1 MATKRGMETEKV
13 GWRLRVSGYGK
24 IESAEIETAPMTL
37 FVGDNNSG
45 KSYLMS
51 LLWGI
56 RNLGEELLYADEN
69 AEKTE
74 ADARLSC
81 WVKKQVEMAREQG
94 VYTVPA
100 SEIGDELQIVLQE
113 RVKQNRDRF
122 VKAIFNSSDVEIE
135 EMQIEL
141 TELEDISL
149 NFRFQEFSKS
159 KGSVSVDTGS
169 SGVGLVL
176 SKKEQ
181 ATGILEEKTYRYF
194 AKRLMILLL
203 NSNDGWL
210 NSDIYFPA
218 ARTGFML
225 TKDIINKVS
234 RRTTFNVIA
243 EQETMV
249 PFVRP
254 INQFLDVINDLA
266 FDGKSNDDFA
276 EIVQYLESSMA
287 DGTVE
292 MSALP
297 NKEAMYVP
305 SGKMSGMP
313 LRITSAVVT
322 ELSPLI
328 LILKHKRDVGA
339 LFYEEPE
346 MCLHPQLQQKMGRVL
361 CKMVN
366 AGVQMNVTTH
376 SDIIL
381 QHVNNMIRLS
391 EREDRE
397 EICRQLGYTAR
408 DLLSPQKV
416 KVYQLKAVPGGKTK
430 VEELS
435 CGENGFAVPTFNDA
449 LDRIMD
455 EAYVIQE

>member
-1 MATKRGMETEKV
+1 M
-13 GWRLRVSGYGK
+13 GWRLKVSGYGK
-24 IESAEIETAPMTL
+24 LESAEIETAPLTL

-56 RNLGEELLYADEN
+56 RNLGGELLYADETM
-69 AEKTE
+69 EITE
-74 ADARLSC
+74 TYDRLRC
-81 WVKKQVEMAREQG
+81 WVKKQIETAREQG
-94 VYTVPA
+94 VHTVLA
-100 SEIGDELQIVLQE
+100 SEIGDELQSVLQE
-113 RVKQNRDRF
+113 RINQNRDKF

-135 EMQIEL
+135 ELQIEL
-141 TELEDISL
+141 TGLADISL
-149 NFRFQEFSKS
+149 DFIVREYGRNM
-159 KGSVSVDTGS
+159 GVAITNTGND
-169 SGVGLVL
+169 GVELAL
-176 SKKEQ
+176 SEKER
-181 ATGILEEKTYRYF
+181 ATGILEEKTGRYF
-194 AKRLMILLL
+194 VNTLMALVLDSHGGF
-203 NSNDGWL
+203 NRE
-210 NSDIYFPA
+210 IYFPA

-234 RRTTFNVIA
+234 RRTTFNVAA

-254 INQFLDVINDLA
+254 INQFLDVINDLT
-266 FDGKSNDDFA
+266 FDGESNEDFK
-276 EIVQYLESSMA
+276 EIVQYLENGMA

-305 SGKMSGMP
+305 NGKTSGMP

-328 LILKHKRDVGA
+328 LILKHKRYVDA

-366 AGVQMNVTTH
+366 AGGQMNVTTH

-391 EREDRE
+391 GREDRE
-397 EICRQLGYTAR
+397 EICHQLGYTAR

-416 KVYQLKAVPGGKTK
+416 KVYQLKAVAGGKTK

>member
-1 MATKRGMETEKV
+1 M
-13 GWRLRVSGYGK
+13 GWRLKVSGYGK
-24 IESAEIETAPMTL
+24 LESAEIETAPLTL

-56 RNLGEELLYADEN
+56 RNLGGELLYADETM
-69 AEKTE
+69 EITE
-74 ADARLSC
+74 TYGRLRC
-81 WVKKQVEMAREQG
+81 WVKKQIETAREQG
-94 VYTVPA
+94 VHTVLA
-100 SEIGDELQIVLQE
+100 SEIGDELQSVLQE
-113 RVKQNRDRF
+113 RINQNRDKF

-135 EMQIEL
+135 ELQIEL
-141 TELEDISL
+141 TGLAGVSLDFIVREYGRNMGVAITNTGNDGVELA
-149 NFRFQEFSKS
+149 
-159 KGSVSVDTGS
+159 
-169 SGVGLVL
+169 L
-176 SKKEQ
+176 SEKER
-181 ATGILEEKTYRYF
+181 ATGILEEKTGRYF
-194 AKRLMILLL
+194 VNTLMALVLDSHGGF
-203 NSNDGWL
+203 NRE
-210 NSDIYFPA
+210 IYFPA

-234 RRTTFNVIA
+234 RRTTFNVAA

-254 INQFLDVINDLA
+254 INQFLDVINDLT
-266 FDGKSNDDFA
+266 FDGESNEDFK
-276 EIVQYLESSMA
+276 EIVQYLENGMA

-305 SGKMSGMP
+305 NGKTSGMP

-328 LILKHKRDVGA
+328 LILKHKRYVDA

-391 EREDRE
+391 GREDRE
-397 EICRQLGYTAR
+397 EICHQLGYMAR

-416 KVYQLKAVPGGKTK
+416 KVYQLKAVAGGKTK
-430 VEELS
+430 VEELN

>member
-1 MATKRGMETEKV
+1 M
-13 GWRLRVSGYGK
+13 GWRLKVSGYGK
-24 IESAEIETAPMTL
+24 IESAEIETAPLTL

-45 KSYLMS
+45 KSYLMF

-56 RNLGEELLYADEN
+56 RNLGEELLYADETM
-69 AEKTE
+69 EITE
-74 ADARLSC
+74 TYDRLRC
-81 WVKKQVEMAREQG
+81 WVQKQVEAAMEQG
-94 VYTVPA
+94 VHTILA

-113 RVKQNRDRF
+113 RIKQNKDKF

-141 TELEDISL
+141 TGLADVPLEYRVQELVAGKMGVAL
-149 NFRFQEFSKS
+149 
-159 KGSVSVDTGS
+159 GSMGNY
-169 SGVGLVL
+169 GIGLLL
-176 SKKEQ
+176 SEKEK
-181 ATGILEEKTYRYF
+181 ATGILEEQTCRYF
-194 AKRLMILLL
+194 VNKLMTLVL
-203 NSNDGWL
+203 NRD
-210 NSDIYFPA
+210 DIVLDSEIYLPA
-218 ARTGFML
+218 VRTGFML

-234 RRTTFNVIA
+234 RRTTFNVA
-243 EQETMV
+243 VEQETMV

-254 INQFLDVINDLA
+254 INQFLDVINDLT
-266 FDGKSNDDFA
+266 FDGKSNEDFA
-276 EIVQYLESSMA
+276 EIVQYLESSMV

-305 SGKMSGMP
+305 NGKMSGMP

-328 LILKHKRDVGA
+328 LILKHKRYVDA

-391 EREDRE
+391 GREDRE
-397 EICRQLGYTAR
+397 EICHQLGYAAR

-416 KVYQLKAVPGGKTK
+416 KVYQLKAAAGGKTK
-430 VEELS
+430 VEELD

>member
-1 MATKRGMETEKV
+1 M
-13 GWRLRVSGYGK
+13 GWRLKVSGYGK
-24 IESAEIETAPMTL
+24 IESAEIETAPLTL

-56 RNLGEELLYADEN
+56 RNLGGELLYAN
-69 AEKTE
+69 VNSEKTE
-74 ADARLSC
+74 TYDRLWS
-81 WVKKQVEMAREQG
+81 WVKKQVDAAMELG
-94 VYTVPA
+94 VHTVPA

-113 RVKQNRDRF
+113 RIKQNREKF

-135 EMQIEL
+135 ELQIEL
-141 TELEDISL
+141 TELADISL
-149 NFRFQEFSKS
+149 NFRFQEFG
-159 KGSVSVDTGS
+159 GSMGIALTDASN
-169 SGVGLVL
+169 SGIRLAL
-176 SKKEQ
+176 SEKEQ
-181 ATGILEEKTYRYF
+181 ATGILDEETYRYIVD
-194 AKRLMILLL
+194 KLMAMVLD
-203 NSNDGWL
+203 SHDGWL
-210 NSDIYFPA
+210 NGKIYFPA

-234 RRTTFNVIA
+234 RRTTFNVAA

-254 INQFLDVINDLA
+254 INQFLDVINDLT
-266 FDGKSNDDFA
+266 FDGESNEDFK
-276 EIVQYLESSMA
+276 EIVQYLENGMA

-305 SGKMSGMP
+305 NGKTSGMP

-328 LILKHKRDVGA
+328 LILKYKRYVDA

-391 EREDRE
+391 GREDRE
-397 EICRQLGYTAR
+397 EICHQLGYTAR

-416 KVYQLKAVPGGKTK
+416 KVYQLKAVAGGKTK
-430 VEELS
+430 VEELN

>member
-1 MATKRGMETEKV
+1 M
-13 GWRLRVSGYGK
+13 GWRLKVSGYGK
-24 IESAEIETAPMTL
+24 LESAEIETAPLTL

-56 RNLGEELLYADEN
+56 RNLGGELLYADETM
-69 AEKTE
+69 EITE
-74 ADARLSC
+74 TYGRLRC
-81 WVKKQVEMAREQG
+81 WVKKQIETAREQG
-94 VYTVPA
+94 VHTVLA
-100 SEIGDELQIVLQE
+100 SEIGDELQSVLQE
-113 RVKQNRDRF
+113 RINQNRDKF

-135 EMQIEL
+135 ELQIEL
-141 TELEDISL
+141 TGLAGVSLDFIVREYGRNMGVAITNTGNDGVELA
-149 NFRFQEFSKS
+149 
-159 KGSVSVDTGS
+159 
-169 SGVGLVL
+169 L
-176 SKKEQ
+176 SEKER
-181 ATGILEEKTYRYF
+181 ATGILEEKTGRYF
-194 AKRLMILLL
+194 VNTLMALVLDSHGGF
-203 NSNDGWL
+203 NRE
-210 NSDIYFPA
+210 IYFPA

-234 RRTTFNVIA
+234 RRTTFNVAA

-254 INQFLDVINDLA
+254 INQFLDVINDLT
-266 FDGKSNDDFA
+266 FDGESNEDFK
-276 EIVQYLESSMA
+276 EIVQYLENGMA

-305 SGKMSGMP
+305 NGKTSGMP

-328 LILKHKRDVGA
+328 LILKYKRYVDA

-391 EREDRE
+391 GREDRE
-397 EICRQLGYTAR
+397 EICHQLGYTAR

-416 KVYQLKAVPGGKTK
+416 KVYQLKAVAGGKTK
-430 VEELS
+430 VEELN

>member
-1 MATKRGMETEKV
+1 M
-13 GWRLRVSGYGK
+13 GWRVKVSGYGK
-24 IESAEIETAPMTL
+24 IESAEIEAAPLTL

-56 RNLGEELLYADEN
+56 RNLGGELLYAGD
-69 AEKTE
+69 ASEKTE
-74 ADARLSC
+74 SDDRLLC
-81 WVKKQVEMAREQG
+81 WVKKQIEAAREQG
-94 VYTVPA
+94 VHTVLA

-113 RVKQNRDRF
+113 RIHQNRDKF

-135 EMQIEL
+135 ELQIEL
-141 TELEDISL
+141 TGLADISL
-149 NFRFQEFSKS
+149 DFIVREYGRNM
-159 KGSVSVDTGS
+159 GVAITNTGND
-169 SGVGLVL
+169 GVELAL
-176 SKKEQ
+176 SEKER
-181 ATGILEEKTYRYF
+181 ATGILEEKTGRYF
-194 AKRLMILLL
+194 VNTLMALVLDSHGGF
-203 NSNDGWL
+203 NRE
-210 NSDIYFPA
+210 IYFPA

-234 RRTTFNVIA
+234 RRTTFNVA
-243 EQETMV
+243 EEQEAMV

-266 FDGKSNDDFA
+266 FNGESNEDFA
-276 EIVQYLESSMA
+276 EIAQYLEGSMA

-305 SGKMSGMP
+305 NGKTSGMP

-328 LILKHKRDVGA
+328 LVLKHKRYVDA

-361 CKMVN
+361 CRMVN

-391 EREDRE
+391 GREDRE
-397 EICRQLGYTAR
+397 EICHRLGYTAR

-416 KVYQLKAVPGGKTK
+416 KVYQLKAVAGGKTK

>member
-1 MATKRGMETEKV
+1 M
-13 GWRLRVSGYGK
+13 GWRLKVSGYGK
-24 IESAEIETAPMTL
+24 LESAEIETAPLTL

-56 RNLGEELLYADEN
+56 RNLGGELLYADETM
-69 AEKTE
+69 EITE
-74 ADARLSC
+74 TYDRLRC
-81 WVKKQVEMAREQG
+81 WVKKQIETAREQG
-94 VYTVPA
+94 VHTVLA
-100 SEIGDELQIVLQE
+100 SEIGDELQSVLQE
-113 RVKQNRDRF
+113 RINQNRDKF

-135 EMQIEL
+135 ELQIEL
-141 TELEDISL
+141 TGLADISL
-149 NFRFQEFSKS
+149 DFIVREYGRNM
-159 KGSVSVDTGS
+159 GVAITNTGND
-169 SGVGLVL
+169 GVELAL
-176 SKKEQ
+176 SEKER
-181 ATGILEEKTYRYF
+181 ATGILEEKTGRYF
-194 AKRLMILLL
+194 VNTLMALVLDSHGGF
-203 NSNDGWL
+203 NRE
-210 NSDIYFPA
+210 IYFPA

-234 RRTTFNVIA
+234 RRTTFNVAA

-254 INQFLDVINDLA
+254 INQFLDVINDLT
-266 FDGKSNDDFA
+266 FDGESNEDFK
-276 EIVQYLESSMA
+276 EIVQYLENGMA

-305 SGKMSGMP
+305 NGKTSGMP

-328 LILKHKRDVGA
+328 LILKYKRYVDA

-381 QHVNNMIRLS
+381 QHVNNMTRLS
-391 EREDRE
+391 GREDRE
-397 EICRQLGYTAR
+397 EICHQLGYTAR

-416 KVYQLKAVPGGKTK
+416 KVYQLKAVAGGKTK
-430 VEELS
+430 VEELN

>member
-1 MATKRGMETEKV
+1 M
-13 GWRLRVSGYGK
+13 GWRVKVSGYGK
-24 IESAEIETAPMTL
+24 IESAEIEAAPLTL

-56 RNLGEELLYADEN
+56 RNLGGELLYAGD
-69 AEKTE
+69 ASEKTE
-74 ADARLSC
+74 SDDRLLC
-81 WVKKQVEMAREQG
+81 WVKKQIEAAREQG
-94 VYTVPA
+94 VHTVLA

-113 RVKQNRDRF
+113 RIHQNRDKF

-135 EMQIEL
+135 ELQIEL
-141 TELEDISL
+141 TGLADISL
-149 NFRFQEFSKS
+149 DFIVREYGRNM
-159 KGSVSVDTGS
+159 GVAITNTGND
-169 SGVGLVL
+169 GVELAL
-176 SKKEQ
+176 SEKER
-181 ATGILEEKTYRYF
+181 ATGILEEKTGRYF
-194 AKRLMILLL
+194 VNTLMALVLDSHGGF
-203 NSNDGWL
+203 NRE
-210 NSDIYFPA
+210 IYFPA

-234 RRTTFNVIA
+234 RRTTFNVA
-243 EQETMV
+243 EEQEAMV

-266 FDGKSNDDFA
+266 FNGESNEDFA
-276 EIVQYLESSMA
+276 EIAQYLEGSMA

-305 SGKMSGMP
+305 NGKTSGMP

-328 LILKHKRDVGA
+328 LVLKHKRYVDA

-361 CKMVN
+361 CRMVN

-391 EREDRE
+391 GREDRE
-397 EICRQLGYTAR
+397 EICHRLGYTAR

-416 KVYQLKAVPGGKTK
+416 KVYQLKTVAGGKTK

>member
-1 MATKRGMETEKV
+1 M
-13 GWRLRVSGYGK
+13 GWRLKVSGYGK
-24 IESAEIETAPMTL
+24 LESAEIETAPLTL

-56 RNLGEELLYADEN
+56 RNLGGELLYADETM
-69 AEKTE
+69 EITE
-74 ADARLSC
+74 TYDRLRC
-81 WVKKQVEMAREQG
+81 WVKKQIETAREQG
-94 VYTVPA
+94 VHTVLA
-100 SEIGDELQIVLQE
+100 SEIGDELQSVLQE
-113 RVKQNRDRF
+113 RINQNRDKF

-135 EMQIEL
+135 ELQIEL
-141 TELEDISL
+141 TGLADISL
-149 NFRFQEFSKS
+149 DFIVREYGRNM
-159 KGSVSVDTGS
+159 GVAITNTGND
-169 SGVGLVL
+169 GVELAL
-176 SKKEQ
+176 SEKER
-181 ATGILEEKTYRYF
+181 ATGILEEKTGRYF
-194 AKRLMILLL
+194 VNTLMALVLDSHGGF
-203 NSNDGWL
+203 NRE
-210 NSDIYFPA
+210 IYFPA

-234 RRTTFNVIA
+234 RRTTFNVAA

-254 INQFLDVINDLA
+254 INQFLDVINDLT
-266 FDGKSNDDFA
+266 FDGESNEDFK
-276 EIVQYLESSMA
+276 EIVQYLENGMA

-305 SGKMSGMP
+305 NGKTSGMP

-328 LILKHKRDVGA
+328 LILKHKRYVDA

-361 CKMVN
+361 CKTVN

-391 EREDRE
+391 GREDRE
-397 EICRQLGYTAR
+397 EICHQLGYTAR

-416 KVYQLKAVPGGKTK
+416 KVYQLKAVAGGKTK

>member
-1 MATKRGMETEKV
+1 M
-13 GWRLRVSGYGK
+13 GWRLKVSGYGK
-24 IESAEIETAPMTL
+24 IESAEIEAAPLTL

-56 RNLGEELLYADEN
+56 RNLGGELLYAGD
-69 AEKTE
+69 ASEKTE
-74 ADARLSC
+74 SDDRLLC
-81 WVKKQVEMAREQG
+81 WVKKQIEAAREQG
-94 VYTVPA
+94 VHTVLA

-113 RVKQNRDRF
+113 RIHQNRDKF

-135 EMQIEL
+135 ELQIEL
-141 TELEDISL
+141 TGLADISL
-149 NFRFQEFSKS
+149 DFIVREYGRNM
-159 KGSVSVDTGS
+159 GVAITNTGND
-169 SGVGLVL
+169 GVELAL
-176 SKKEQ
+176 SEKER
-181 ATGILEEKTYRYF
+181 ATGILEEKTGRYF
-194 AKRLMILLL
+194 VNTLMALVLDSHGGF
-203 NSNDGWL
+203 NRE
-210 NSDIYFPA
+210 IYFPA

-234 RRTTFNVIA
+234 QRTTFNVA
-243 EQETMV
+243 EEQEAMV

-266 FDGKSNDDFA
+266 FNGESNEDFA
-276 EIVQYLESSMA
+276 EIAQYLEGSMA

-305 SGKMSGMP
+305 NGKTSGMP

-328 LILKHKRDVGA
+328 LVLKHKRYVDA

-361 CKMVN
+361 CRMVN

-391 EREDRE
+391 GREDRE
-397 EICRQLGYTAR
+397 EICHRLGYTAR

-416 KVYQLKAVPGGKTK
+416 KVYQLKAVAGGKTK
-430 VEELS
+430 VEELN

>member
-1 MATKRGMETEKV
+1 M
-13 GWRLRVSGYGK
+13 GWRLKVSGYGK
-24 IESAEIETAPMTL
+24 LESAEIETAPLTL

-56 RNLGEELLYADEN
+56 RNLGGELLYADETM
-69 AEKTE
+69 EITE
-74 ADARLSC
+74 TYDRLRC
-81 WVKKQVEMAREQG
+81 WVKKQIETAREQG
-94 VYTVPA
+94 VHTVLA
-100 SEIGDELQIVLQE
+100 SEIGDELQSVLQE
-113 RVKQNRDRF
+113 RINQNRDKF

-135 EMQIEL
+135 ELQIEL
-141 TELEDISL
+141 TGLAGVSLDFIVREYGRNMGVAITNTGNDGVELA
-149 NFRFQEFSKS
+149 
-159 KGSVSVDTGS
+159 
-169 SGVGLVL
+169 L
-176 SKKEQ
+176 SEKER
-181 ATGILEEKTYRYF
+181 ATGILEEKTGRYF
-194 AKRLMILLL
+194 VNTLMALVLDSHGGF
-203 NSNDGWL
+203 NRE
-210 NSDIYFPA
+210 IYFPA

-234 RRTTFNVIA
+234 RRTTFNVAA

-254 INQFLDVINDLA
+254 INQFLDVINDLT
-266 FDGKSNDDFA
+266 FDGESNEDFK
-276 EIVQYLESSMA
+276 EIVQYLENGMA

-305 SGKMSGMP
+305 NGKTSGMP

-328 LILKHKRDVGA
+328 LNLKYKRYVDA

-391 EREDRE
+391 GREDRE
-397 EICRQLGYTAR
+397 EICHQLGYTAR

-416 KVYQLKAVPGGKTK
+416 KVYQLKAVAGGKTK
-430 VEELS
+430 VEELN

>member
-1 MATKRGMETEKV
+1 M
-13 GWRLRVSGYGK
+13 GWRVKVSGYGK
-24 IESAEIETAPMTL
+24 IESAEIEAAPLTL

-56 RNLGEELLYADEN
+56 RNLGGELLYAGD
-69 AEKTE
+69 ASEKTE
-74 ADARLSC
+74 SDDRLLC
-81 WVKKQVEMAREQG
+81 WVKKQIEAAREQG
-94 VYTVPA
+94 VHTVLA

-113 RVKQNRDRF
+113 RIHQNRDKF

-135 EMQIEL
+135 ELQIEL
-141 TELEDISL
+141 TGLADISL
-149 NFRFQEFSKS
+149 DFIVREYGRNM
-159 KGSVSVDTGS
+159 GVAITNTGND
-169 SGVGLVL
+169 GVELAL
-176 SKKEQ
+176 SEKER
-181 ATGILEEKTYRYF
+181 ATGILEEKTGRYF
-194 AKRLMILLL
+194 VNTLMALVLDSHGGF
-203 NSNDGWL
+203 NRE
-210 NSDIYFPA
+210 IYFPA

-234 RRTTFNVIA
+234 RRTTFNVA
-243 EQETMV
+243 EEQEAMV

-266 FDGKSNDDFA
+266 FNGESNEDFA
-276 EIVQYLESSMA
+276 EIAQYLEGSMA

-305 SGKMSGMP
+305 NGKTSGMP

-328 LILKHKRDVGA
+328 LVLKHKRYVDD

-361 CKMVN
+361 CRMVN

-391 EREDRE
+391 GREDRE
-397 EICRQLGYTAR
+397 EICHRLGYTAR

-416 KVYQLKAVPGGKTK
+416 KVYQLKAVAGGKTK

>member
-1 MATKRGMETEKV
+1 M
-13 GWRLRVSGYGK
+13 GWRLKVSGYGK
-24 IESAEIETAPMTL
+24 IESAEIETAPLTL

-56 RNLGEELLYADEN
+56 RNLGGELLYADETM
-69 AEKTE
+69 EITE
-74 ADARLSC
+74 TYDRLWR
-81 WVKKQVEMAREQG
+81 WVKKQIEAAREQG
-94 VYTVPA
+94 VHTVRV

-113 RVKQNRDRF
+113 RIHQNRDKF

-135 EMQIEL
+135 ELQIEL
-141 TELEDISL
+141 TGLADISL
-149 NFRFQEFSKS
+149 DFTVREYDRNV
-159 KGSVSVDTGS
+159 GVALANTGNN
-169 SGVGLVL
+169 GVGLVL
-176 SKKEQ
+176 SEKER
-181 ATGILEEKTYRYF
+181 ATGILEEKTCRYF
-194 AKRLMILLL
+194 VNRLMALVL
-203 NSNDGWL
+203 DGHGGF
-210 NSDIYFPA
+210 NREIYFPA

-234 RRTTFNVIA
+234 RRTTFNVA
-243 EQETMV
+243 EEQEMMV

-254 INQFLDVINDLA
+254 INQFLDVINDLT
-266 FDGKSNDDFA
+266 FDGESNEDYA
-276 EIVQYLESSMA
+276 EIIQYLESSMA

-297 NKEAMYVP
+297 NREAMYVP
-305 SGKMSGMP
+305 NGKMSGMP

-328 LILKHKRDVGA
+328 LILKHKRYVDA

-391 EREDRE
+391 GREDRE
-397 EICRQLGYTAR
+397 EICHQLGYTAR

-416 KVYQLKAVPGGKTK
+416 KVYQLKAVAGGKTK
-430 VEELS
+430 VEELN

>member
-1 MATKRGMETEKV
+1 M
-13 GWRLRVSGYGK
+13 GWRLKVSGYGK
-24 IESAEIETAPMTL
+24 IESAEIETAPLTL

-56 RNLGEELLYADEN
+56 RNLGGELLYAN
-69 AEKTE
+69 VNSEKTE
-74 ADARLSC
+74 TYDRLWS
-81 WVKKQVEMAREQG
+81 WVKKQVDAAMELG
-94 VYTVPA
+94 VHTVPA
-100 SEIGDELQIVLQE
+100 SEIGDDLQIVLQE
-113 RVKQNRDRF
+113 RIKQNREKF

-135 EMQIEL
+135 ELQIEL
-141 TELEDISL
+141 TELADISL
-149 NFRFQEFSKS
+149 NFRFQEFG
-159 KGSVSVDTGS
+159 GSMGIALTDASN
-169 SGVGLVL
+169 SGIRLAL
-176 SKKEQ
+176 SEKEQ
-181 ATGILEEKTYRYF
+181 ATGILDEETYRYIVD
-194 AKRLMILLL
+194 KLMAMVLD
-203 NSNDGWL
+203 SHDGWL
-210 NSDIYFPA
+210 NGKIYFPA

-234 RRTTFNVIA
+234 RRATFNVAA
-243 EQETMV
+243 EQETVV

-266 FDGKSNDDFA
+266 FDGKSNEDFA
-276 EIVQYLESSMA
+276 EIAQYLESSMA

-305 SGKMSGMP
+305 NGKMAGMP

-328 LILKHKRDVGA
+328 LILKHKRYIDA

-366 AGVQMNVTTH
+366 AGVQMNVTIH

-391 EREDRE
+391 GREDRE
-397 EICRQLGYTAR
+397 EICHQLGYTAR

-416 KVYQLKAVPGGKTK
+416 KVYQLKAVAGGKTK
-430 VEELS
+430 VEELN

>member
-1 MATKRGMETEKV
+1 M
-13 GWRLRVSGYGK
+13 GWRLKVSGYGK
-24 IESAEIETAPMTL
+24 IESAEVETAPLTL

-56 RNLGEELLYADEN
+56 RNLGGELLYADETM
-69 AEKTE
+69 EITE
-74 ADARLSC
+74 TYDRLRC
-81 WVKKQVEMAREQG
+81 WVKKQIETAREQG
-94 VYTVPA
+94 VHTVLA
-100 SEIGDELQIVLQE
+100 SEIGDELQSVLQE
-113 RVKQNRDRF
+113 RINQNRDKF

-135 EMQIEL
+135 ELQIEL
-141 TELEDISL
+141 TGLADISL
-149 NFRFQEFSKS
+149 DFIVREYGRNM
-159 KGSVSVDTGS
+159 GVAITNTGND
-169 SGVGLVL
+169 GVELAL
-176 SKKEQ
+176 SEKER
-181 ATGILEEKTYRYF
+181 ATGILEEKTGRYF
-194 AKRLMILLL
+194 VNTLMALVLDSHGGF
-203 NSNDGWL
+203 NRE
-210 NSDIYFPA
+210 IYFPA

-234 RRTTFNVIA
+234 RRTTFNVAA

-254 INQFLDVINDLA
+254 INQFLDVINDLT
-266 FDGKSNDDFA
+266 FDGESNEDFK
-276 EIVQYLESSMA
+276 EIVQYLENGMA

-305 SGKMSGMP
+305 NGKTSGMP

-328 LILKHKRDVGA
+328 LILKYKRYVDA

-381 QHVNNMIRLS
+381 QHVNNMVRLS
-391 EREDRE
+391 GREDRE
-397 EICRQLGYTAR
+397 EICHQLGYTAR

-416 KVYQLKAVPGGKTK
+416 KVYQLKAVAGGKTK
-430 VEELS
+430 VEELN

>member
-1 MATKRGMETEKV
+1 M
-13 GWRLRVSGYGK
+13 GWRLKVSGYGK
-24 IESAEIETAPMTL
+24 IESAEIETAPLTL

-56 RNLGEELLYADEN
+56 RNLGGELLYADETM
-69 AEKTE
+69 EITE
-74 ADARLSC
+74 TYDRLRC
-81 WVKKQVEMAREQG
+81 WVKKQIETAREQG
-94 VYTVPA
+94 VHTVLA
-100 SEIGDELQIVLQE
+100 SEIGDELQSVLQE
-113 RVKQNRDRF
+113 RINQNRDKF
-122 VKAIFNSSDVEIE
+122 VRAIFNSSDVEIE
-135 EMQIEL
+135 NLQIEL
-141 TELEDISL
+141 MGLADVSL
-149 NFRFQEFSKS
+149 DFRFQEFG
-159 KGSVSVDTGS
+159 GSMGVALANTGNN
-169 SGVGLVL
+169 GVGLIL
-176 SKKEQ
+176 SEKEQ
-181 ATGILEEKTYRYF
+181 ATGILEEKTCRHIVN
-194 AKRLMILLL
+194 RLMVLVL
-203 NSNDGWL
+203 NPNGSGL
-210 NSDIYFPA
+210 NREIYFPA

-234 RRTTFNVIA
+234 RRTTFNVA
-243 EQETMV
+243 EEQEAMV

-266 FDGKSNDDFA
+266 FDGKSNEDFA
-276 EIVQYLESSMA
+276 EIAQYLESSMA

-305 SGKMSGMP
+305 NGKMAGMP

-328 LILKHKRDVGA
+328 LILKHKRYIDA

-361 CKMVN
+361 CRMVN

-391 EREDRE
+391 GREDRE
-397 EICRQLGYTAR
+397 EICHQLGYTAR

-416 KVYQLKAVPGGKTK
+416 KVYQLKAVAGGKTK
-430 VEELS
+430 VEELN

>member
-1 MATKRGMETEKV
+1 M
-13 GWRLRVSGYGK
+13 GWRLKVSGYGK
-24 IESAEIETAPMTL
+24 IESAEIEAAPLTL

-56 RNLGEELLYADEN
+56 RNLGGELLYAGD
-69 AEKTE
+69 ASEKTE
-74 ADARLSC
+74 SDDRLLC
-81 WVKKQVEMAREQG
+81 WVKKQIEAAREQG
-94 VYTVPA
+94 VHTVLA

-113 RVKQNRDRF
+113 RIHQNRDKF

-135 EMQIEL
+135 ELQIEL
-141 TELEDISL
+141 TGLADISL
-149 NFRFQEFSKS
+149 DFIVREYGRNM
-159 KGSVSVDTGS
+159 GVAITNTGND
-169 SGVGLVL
+169 GVELAL
-176 SKKEQ
+176 SEKER
-181 ATGILEEKTYRYF
+181 ATGILEEKTGRYF
-194 AKRLMILLL
+194 VNTLMALVLDSHGGF
-203 NSNDGWL
+203 NRE
-210 NSDIYFPA
+210 IYFPA

-234 RRTTFNVIA
+234 RRTTFNVA
-243 EQETMV
+243 EEQEAMV

-266 FDGKSNDDFA
+266 FNGESNEDFA
-276 EIVQYLESSMA
+276 EIAQYLEGSMA

-305 SGKMSGMP
+305 NGKTSGMP

-328 LILKHKRDVGA
+328 LVLKHKRYVDA

-391 EREDRE
+391 GREDRE
-397 EICRQLGYTAR
+397 EICHQLGYTAR

-416 KVYQLKAVPGGKTK
+416 KVYQLKAVAGGKTK
-430 VEELS
+430 VEELN

>member
-1 MATKRGMETEKV
+1 V
-13 GWRLRVSGYGK
+13 GWRLKVSGYGK
-24 IESAEIETAPMTL
+24 LESAEIETAPLTL
-37 FVGDNNSG
+37 FVGDNNSE

-56 RNLGEELLYADEN
+56 RNLGGELLYADETM
-69 AEKTE
+69 EITE
-74 ADARLSC
+74 TYDRLRC
-81 WVKKQVEMAREQG
+81 WVKKQIETAREQG
-94 VYTVPA
+94 VHTVLA
-100 SEIGDELQIVLQE
+100 SEIGDELQSVLQE
-113 RVKQNRDRF
+113 RINQNRDKF

-135 EMQIEL
+135 ELQIEL
-141 TELEDISL
+141 TGLAGVSLDFIVREYGRNMGVAITNTGNDGVELA
-149 NFRFQEFSKS
+149 
-159 KGSVSVDTGS
+159 
-169 SGVGLVL
+169 L
-176 SKKEQ
+176 SEKER
-181 ATGILEEKTYRYF
+181 ATGILEEKTGRYF
-194 AKRLMILLL
+194 VNTLMALVLDSHGGF
-203 NSNDGWL
+203 NRE
-210 NSDIYFPA
+210 IYFPA

-234 RRTTFNVIA
+234 RRTTFNVAA

-254 INQFLDVINDLA
+254 INQFLDVINDLT
-266 FDGKSNDDFA
+266 FDGESNEDFK
-276 EIVQYLESSMA
+276 EIVQYLENGMA

-305 SGKMSGMP
+305 NGKTSGMP

-328 LILKHKRDVGA
+328 LILKYKRYVDA

-366 AGVQMNVTTH
+366 AGGQMNVTTH

-391 EREDRE
+391 GREDRE
-397 EICRQLGYTAR
+397 EICHQLGYTAR

-416 KVYQLKAVPGGKTK
+416 KVYQLKAVAGGKTK
-430 VEELS
+430 VEELN

>member
-1 MATKRGMETEKV
+1 M
-13 GWRLRVSGYGK
+13 GWRLKVSGYGK
-24 IESAEIETAPMTL
+24 IESAEIETAPLTL

-56 RNLGEELLYADEN
+56 RNLGGELLYAN
-69 AEKTE
+69 VNSEKTE
-74 ADARLSC
+74 TYDRLWS
-81 WVKKQVEMAREQG
+81 WVKKQVDAAMELG
-94 VYTVPA
+94 VHTVPA

-113 RVKQNRDRF
+113 RIKQNREKF

-135 EMQIEL
+135 ELQIEL
-141 TELEDISL
+141 TELADISL
-149 NFRFQEFSKS
+149 NFRFQEFG
-159 KGSVSVDTGS
+159 GSMGIALTDASN
-169 SGVGLVL
+169 SGIRLAL
-176 SKKEQ
+176 SEKEQ
-181 ATGILEEKTYRYF
+181 ATGILDEETYRYIVD
-194 AKRLMILLL
+194 KLMAMVLD
-203 NSNDGWL
+203 SHDGWL
-210 NSDIYFPA
+210 NGKIYFPA

-234 RRTTFNVIA
+234 RRTTFNVA
-243 EQETMV
+243 EEQEAMV

-266 FDGKSNDDFA
+266 FDGKSNEDFA
-276 EIVQYLESSMA
+276 EIAQYLESSMA

-305 SGKMSGMP
+305 NGKTSGMP

-328 LILKHKRDVGA
+328 LILKHKSYIDA

-361 CKMVN
+361 CRMVN

-391 EREDRE
+391 GREDRE
-397 EICRQLGYTAR
+397 EICHQLGYTAR

-416 KVYQLKAVPGGKTK
+416 KVYQLKAVAGGKTK
-430 VEELS
+430 VEELN

>member
-1 MATKRGMETEKV
+1 M
-13 GWRLRVSGYGK
+13 GWRLKVSGYGK
-24 IESAEIETAPMTL
+24 IEKAEIETAPLTL

-56 RNLGEELLYADEN
+56 RNLGAEMLFGDGAVAESEAEDRLL
-69 AEKTE
+69 
-74 ADARLSC
+74 C
-81 WVKKQVEMAREQG
+81 WIQEQVGAAREQG
-94 VYTVPA
+94 THTVQV
-100 SEIGDELQIVLQE
+100 SEVAKELQIILQE
-113 RVKQNRDRF
+113 RIKQNKEKF
-122 VKAIFNSSDVEIE
+122 VKAIFNSPDVETE
-135 EMQIEL
+135 ELQIEL
-141 TELEDISL
+141 TGVEDISL
-149 NFRFQEFSKS
+149 EFVYRQH
-159 KGSVSVDTGS
+159 GEAAALTI
-169 SGVGLVL
+169 SGNDGYRGVIFL
-176 SKKEQ
+176 SNEEQ
-181 ATGILEEKTYRYF
+181 KTGILGEVEHRYF
-194 AKRLMILLL
+194 IELLFSIAL
-203 NSNDGWL
+203 VSKKSERQNSE
-210 NSDIYFPA
+210 IYFPA

-225 TKDIINKVS
+225 SKDAINKAG
-234 RRTTFNVIA
+234 RRAAFNIAA
-243 EQETMV
+243 EQETMP

-254 INQFLDVINDLA
+254 INQFLDVINDLTLDSESNKA
-266 FDGKSNDDFA
+266 FAD
-276 EIVQYLESSMA
+276 IIRYLESGMA

-292 MSALP
+292 MSSLP
-297 NKEAMYVP
+297 NKEALYVP
-305 SGKMSGMP
+305 NGKTSGMP

-328 LILKHKRDVGA
+328 LILKHKKYVDA

-346 MCLHPQLQQKMGRVL
+346 MCLHPQLQQKMARVL
-361 CKMVN
+361 CQLVN

-391 EREDRE
+391 GREDRE
-397 EICRQLGYTAR
+397 EICHQFGYTAR

-416 KVYQLKAVPGGKTK
+416 KVYQLKAVAGGRTK

-435 CGENGFAVPTFNDA
+435 CGENGFAVPTFNVA

>member
-1 MATKRGMETEKV
+1 M
-13 GWRLRVSGYGK
+13 GWRLKVSGYGK
-24 IESAEIETAPMTL
+24 LESAEIETAPLTL

-56 RNLGEELLYADEN
+56 RNLGGELLYADETM
-69 AEKTE
+69 EITE
-74 ADARLSC
+74 TYDRLRC
-81 WVKKQVEMAREQG
+81 WVKKQIETAREQG
-94 VYTVPA
+94 VHTVLA
-100 SEIGDELQIVLQE
+100 SEIGDELQSVLQE
-113 RVKQNRDRF
+113 RINQNRDKF

-135 EMQIEL
+135 ELQIEL
-141 TELEDISL
+141 TGLADISL
-149 NFRFQEFSKS
+149 DFIVREYGRNMGVAITS
-159 KGSVSVDTGS
+159 TGND
-169 SGVGLVL
+169 GVELAL
-176 SKKEQ
+176 SEKER
-181 ATGILEEKTYRYF
+181 ATGILEEKTGRYF
-194 AKRLMILLL
+194 VNTLMALVLDSHGGF
-203 NSNDGWL
+203 NRE
-210 NSDIYFPA
+210 IYLPA

-234 RRTTFNVIA
+234 RRTTFNVAA

-254 INQFLDVINDLA
+254 INQFLDVINDLT
-266 FDGKSNDDFA
+266 FDGESNEDFK
-276 EIVQYLESSMA
+276 EIVQYLENGMA

-305 SGKMSGMP
+305 NGKTSGMP

-328 LILKHKRDVGA
+328 LILKYKRYVDA

-381 QHVNNMIRLS
+381 QHVNNMVRLS
-391 EREDRE
+391 GREDRE
-397 EICRQLGYTAR
+397 EICHQLGYTAR
-408 DLLSPQKV
+408 DLLSPK
-416 KVYQLKAVPGGKTK
+416 
-430 VEELS
+430 
-435 CGENGFAVPTFNDA
+435 
-449 LDRIMD
+449 R
-455 EAYVIQE
+455 